1 MCIEKFYKPMLSE
14 KYKHFDRV
22 IIDAKVFAVFFVE
35 LLL

>member
-1 MCIEKFYKPMLSE
+1 MSIEKFYKPMLPE

-22 IIDAKVFAVFFVE
+22 IIDAKEFTVFFVE